1 MRVQAQRKTSAKYTF
16 SSLHSMVAY
25 MTAVRDPR
33 IAPPAV
39 NHVA

>member
-1 MRVQAQRKTSAKYTF
+1 MRVQAQRKISVKYTF
-16 SSLHSMVAY
+16 PSLHSMAAY
-25 MTAVRDPR
+25 MTAVRDPG